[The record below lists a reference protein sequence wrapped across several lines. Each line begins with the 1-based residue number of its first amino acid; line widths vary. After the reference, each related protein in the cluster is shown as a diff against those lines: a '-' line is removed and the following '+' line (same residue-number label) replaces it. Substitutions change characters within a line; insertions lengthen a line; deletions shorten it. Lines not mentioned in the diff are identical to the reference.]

1 MHASKLQPSGFQA
14 QRFNVSALD
23 IQDWMLNQA
32 FPSQEQRHSLLIARP
47 AKRLDHGCSSALFEQ
62 PFLDFRWNSLLSRV
76 LN

>member
-23 IQDWMLNQA
+23 IQDLMLNQA

-47 AKRLDHGCSSALFEQ
+47 AKHLDHGCLIISEPTVRCS
-62 PFLDFRWNSLLSRV
+62 NSLFLISGGIHY
-76 LN
+76 